1 MSIMFWL
8 NRNSFLS
15 TKLTLNW
22 VQVYQC
28 FFARD
33 LMSYSVAEPTNFAGL
48 RLRSNRGQSKSLRP
62 FLSVYNTDFSNIF
75 VPKIYVSAQQHWTP
89 IVELI
94 YTIQMLELVF
104 VCLLYCLLWANLRSS
119 EIPRTVSCIYLLT
132 KLEKLAK
139 ECAPNV
145 CRAGRIRTC
154 TSLSPHLRVTGA
166 GHNSLKQNRTNH
178 F

>member
-33 LMSYSVAEPTNFAGL
+33 IMSYSVAEPTNLAGL

-89 IVELI
+89 MTKRCNFCTNLS
-94 YTIQMLELVF
+94 IQYKCWSWFLFACCIAFFGQIWGRLRFLGQLVAF
-104 VCLLYCLLWANLRSS
+104 IS
-119 EIPRTVSCIYLLT
+119 
-132 KLEKLAK
+132 
-139 ECAPNV
+139 
-145 CRAGRIRTC
+145 
-154 TSLSPHLRVTGA
+154 
-166 GHNSLKQNRTNH
+166 
-178 F
+178 